1 MEKKLATTRPH
12 FRCEERQWTRIKRKF
27 AFLAAV
33 HGVEDGGQGAAVQPQ
48 HAPDR
53 TKETHLKSPDVK
65 VIRKFF
71 KP

>member
-1 MEKKLATTRPH
+1 MKLNVEKKLAKTRPY

-48 HAPDR
+48 HAPDQ
-53 TKETHLKSPDVK
+53 TKETLYDLTDV
-65 VIRKFF
+65 
-71 KP
+71 